1 MALIVEVGRSKQGT
15 LNSVEAGD
23 AKSMAKVIFY
33 SLLKSLDVM
42 SKIQALDYRDSPVV
56 STELVRFLTLNTSV
70 EAIDRLE
77 EQYESL
83 VENVKQITKDMVQAS
98 KAVSSVG
105 NKGDELK
112 RAVDSIRKRVE
123 KLEK

>member
-1 MALIVEVGRSKQGT
+1 MI
-15 LNSVEAGD
+15 D
-23 AKSMAKVIFY
+23 
-33 SLLKSLDVM
+33 
-42 SKIQALDYRDSPVV
+42 IQVLDYRDSPVV
-56 STELVRFLTLNTSV
+56 SAELVKFLSLNNSV
-70 EAIDRLE
+70 EAVDRLE
-77 EQYESL
+77 EQSESL